1 MAQSTADSPISE
13 AVPVSDA
20 RANAK
25 SRRQKL
31 KGGKMLHLV
40 LFIAGGGALGYAYY
54 RFIGCASG
62 TCPITSNPY
71 ISTIYG
77 AVMGY
82 LMSGGL
88 K

>member
-1 MAQSTADSPISE
+1 MSQSATNSQPVTSDSTVIHK
-13 AVPVSDA
+13 
-20 RANAK
+20 R
-25 SRRQKL
+25 
-31 KGGKMLHLV
+31 KGRNMIHLALFV
-40 LFIAGGGALGYAYY
+40 LGGGALGYAYY

-82 LMSGGL
+82 LLSGGV

>member
-1 MAQSTADSPISE
+1 
-13 AVPVSDA
+13 
-20 RANAK
+20 
-25 SRRQKL
+25 
-31 KGGKMLHLV
+31 MLHLG

-54 RFIGCASG
+54 RFIGCSSG
-62 TCPITSNPY
+62 TCPISSNPY

>member
-1 MAQSTADSPISE
+1 MSTQTNIDLPI
-13 AVPVSDA
+13 A
-20 RANAK
+20 ANPSNTHK
-25 SRRQKL
+25 RKVRR
-31 KGGKMLHLV
+31 MLHLAV
-40 LFIAGGGALGYAYY
+40 SIIGGGALGYAYY

-62 TCPITSNPY
+62 TCPISSNPY

-82 LMSGGL
+82 LVSGGF

>member
-1 MAQSTADSPISE
+1 
-13 AVPVSDA
+13 
-20 RANAK
+20 
-25 SRRQKL
+25 
-31 KGGKMLHLV
+31 MLHLG
-40 LFIAGGGALGYAYY
+40 LFIVGGGAAGYAYY

-62 TCPITSNPY
+62 ACPISSNPY